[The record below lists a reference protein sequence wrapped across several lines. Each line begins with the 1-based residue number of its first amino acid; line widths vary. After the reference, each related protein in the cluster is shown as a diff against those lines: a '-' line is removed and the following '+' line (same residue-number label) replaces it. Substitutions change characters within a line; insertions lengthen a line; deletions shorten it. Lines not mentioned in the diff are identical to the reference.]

1 MLLLGRERQGSRSA
15 VTEGT
20 VLRAAVVGAGP
31 VGRIHARAL
40 TANPSA
46 ELVAVCGR
54 TSHKTEELAAHHRV
68 APYLSVE
75 EMMTSER
82 PDVVCICTGNSE
94 HVDPT
99 LCALEHGAHVFV
111 EKPIA
116 MRVDEAAAMVTAA
129 RGRGLQLGVNFNHRY
144 SAPYRK
150 AHAFVDQGGTGPLA
164 YLTMKFA
171 GSLYKVLND
180 PYCQIIETQG
190 HSFDLMR
197 LFAGEVEHISALFAD
212 PRNIGVY
219 TSAAIS
225 TSFSSGGVGTLLGSW
240 DSSYDHPGAQSFEL
254 CGLRGRVVV
263 ENIVDAVR
271 LFHHDTHAYTEWR
284 PGIFDSHK
292 RDFWAT
298 IDAHIDAFLEALILD
313 KPPPVSGEDGL
324 KALELTFAA
333 IRSFEERTVVS
344 LGS

>member
-1 MLLLGRERQGSRSA
+1 MTA
-15 VTEGT
+15 
-20 VLRAAVVGAGP
+20 LRAAIVGAGP

-40 TANPSA
+40 AANPSA

-54 TSHKTEELAAHHRV
+54 TPFKTEELAARHGV
-68 APYLSVE
+68 GPYLSVE
-75 EMMTSER
+75 EMMRSER
-82 PDVVCICTGNSE
+82 PDVVCICTGNAD
-94 HVDPT
+94 HADPT
-99 LCALEHGAHVFV
+99 LSALEHGAHVFV
-111 EKPIA
+111 EKPLA
-116 MRVDEAAAMVTAA
+116 MRVDEAAAMVTTA
-129 RGRGLQLGVNFNHRY
+129 RGRGLQLGVNFNHRF
-144 SAPYRK
+144 SAPYSK
-150 AHAFVDQGGTGPLA
+150 AHAFVDQGRAGSLA
-164 YLTMKFA
+164 YVTMKFA

-180 PYCQIIETQG
+180 PYCQLIETQG

-197 LFAGEVEHISALFAD
+197 LFAGEVEQVSAFFAD

-219 TSAAIS
+219 TSAAIAM
-225 TSFSSGGVGTLLGSW
+225 SFSSGAVGTLLGSW
-240 DSSYDHPGAQSFEL
+240 DSSYDHPEAQSFEL

-271 LFHHDTHAYTEWR
+271 FFDHDTEEYTEWR
-284 PGIFDSHK
+284 PGLFDSQK

-298 IDAHIDAFLEALILD
+298 IDAHIDAFLEALVLG

-344 LGS
+344 PSS

>member
-1 MLLLGRERQGSRSA
+1 MLLFGPERKGSGAA
-15 VTEGT
+15 VTA
-20 VLRAAVVGAGP
+20 LRAAVVGAGP

-40 TANPSA
+40 AANPSA

-54 TSHKTEELAAHHRV
+54 TPLKTEELAARHGV
-68 APYLSVE
+68 GPYLSVQ
-75 EMMTSER
+75 EMMRSER
-82 PDVVCICTGNSE
+82 PDVVCICTGNAD
-94 HVDPT
+94 HADPT
-99 LCALEHGAHVFV
+99 LSALEHGAHVFV
-111 EKPIA
+111 EKPLA

-129 RGRGLQLGVNFNHRY
+129 RGRGLQLGVNFNHRF
-144 SAPYRK
+144 SAPYSK
-150 AHAFVDQGGTGPLA
+150 AHAFVDQGRAGSLA
-164 YLTMKFA
+164 YVTMKFA

-180 PYCQIIETQG
+180 PYCHLIETQG

-197 LFAGEVEHISALFAD
+197 LFAGEVEQVSAFFAD

-219 TSAAIS
+219 TSAAIAM
-225 TSFSSGGVGTLLGSW
+225 SFSSGAVGTLLGSW
-240 DSSYDHPGAQSFEL
+240 DSSYDHPEAQSFEL

-271 LFHHDTHAYTEWR
+271 FFDHDTEEYTEWR
-284 PGIFDSHK
+284 PGLFDSQK

-298 IDAHIDAFLEALILD
+298 IDAHIDAFLEALVLG

-344 LGS
+344 PSS

>member
-1 MLLLGRERQGSRSA
+1 M
-15 VTEGT
+15 TKDT

-54 TSHKTEELAAHHRV
+54 TAPKTEELAAHHGV

-75 EMMTSER
+75 EMMRSER
-82 PDVVCICTGNSE
+82 PHVVCICTGNSE
-94 HVDPT
+94 HADPT

-111 EKPIA
+111 EKPLA
-116 MRVDEAAAMVTAA
+116 MRVDEAAAMVNAA
-129 RGRGLQLGVNFNHRY
+129 SGRGLQLGVNFNHRF

-150 AHAFVDQGGTGPLA
+150 AHAFVDQGRAGQVA
-164 YLTMKFA
+164 YVAMKFA
-171 GSLYKVLND
+171 GDLYKVLND
-180 PYCQIIETQG
+180 PYCQLIETQG

-197 LFAGEVEHISALFAD
+197 LFAGEVEQVSAFLAD
-212 PRNIGVY
+212 PRSIGVY

-225 TSFSSGGVGTLLGSW
+225 MSFSSGAVGTLLGSW
-240 DSSYDHPGAQSFEL
+240 DSSYAHPGAQSFEL

-271 LFHHDTHAYTEWR
+271 LFDHDTDEYTEWR
-284 PGIFDSHK
+284 PALFDSQQ

-298 IDAHIDAFLEALILD
+298 IDAHIDAFLEAIVVD

-324 KALELTFAA
+324 KAVELTFAA
-333 IRSFEERTVVS
+333 IRSFEENAVVRLPS
-344 LGS
+344 